1 MVNLRMDDEEAMVL
15 RRVLD
20 SYISDLRMEV
30 SNTSLME
37 FRERLKHEEFILKE
51 LLGRLP
57 LVQPIEQ

>member
-57 LVQPIEQ
+57 LVQPMEQ